1 MKRNSAYSQRNK
13 YMGVEKMDLMF
24 CIFLVIA
31 LLIISFIHVE
41 FNGLPWK
48 KHRVSKK
55 LQEYAEKKYNIETTI
70 KEKYYNFR
78 NGGYG
83 VLLYETEK
91 GEDTIFSVTQVD
103 ENIEDSYS

>member
-1 MKRNSAYSQRNK
+1 
-13 YMGVEKMDLMF
+13 MDLMF
-24 CIFLVIA
+24 CIFLVVA
-31 LLIISFIHVE
+31 LIVICFVHAE

-48 KHRVSKK
+48 KQRVSKK
-55 LQEYAEKKYNIETTI
+55 LQKYAEKKYNIQTTI

-91 GEDTIFSVTQVD
+91 GEDALFTVIQIG